1 MAILNSDQDGV
12 FRSLSDSLPTH
23 CSLNIKMFS
32 LLTEYLS
39 LDGYESNKFEAGGY
53 KWKLVLYPNGNKKK
67 NVEDHIS
74 VYLRIAGAKSL
85 PTGWGVS
92 VDFRLF
98 LLDQNKGMYLV
109 IEDAF
114 TKHKW
119 LHGGMLDV
127 GFDKLIPL
135 KEFTDASNGYL
146 IADKCVFG
154 AEVFVCKERK
164 IGAAE
169 CLSSIKGAHTYK
181 HVWKL
186 EKFSKLNARYYESEP
201 FSVAGQNWV
210 IVLYPKGDGAS
221 SKDIFL
227 SLFLKLAKTP
237 PVPKVFT
244 EFSLRI
250 VDQKQDGSHI
260 RLTSKHCFTS
270 NVGYGSCKFIKR
282 DDLRPFLK
290 NDTCLVEAEVSV
302 RGIAT

>member
-1 MAILNSDQDGV
+1 M
-12 FRSLSDSLPTH
+12 
-23 CSLNIKMFS
+23 
-32 LLTEYLS
+32 
-39 LDGYESNKFEAGGY
+39 
-53 KWKLVLYPNGNKKK
+53 LYPNGNKKK

-109 IEDAF
+109 IEGTIFTQVQVILIQTIYTYVHAWFGFHMQTAYIARSSSHRSFFVFRFVRVYCSDAF

-201 FSVAGQNWV
+201 FSVAGQNWY
-210 IVLYPKGDGAS
+210 ISLIPAI
-221 SKDIFL
+221 IF
-227 SLFLKLAKTP
+227 FLA
-237 PVPKVFT
+237 
-244 EFSLRI
+244 
-250 VDQKQDGSHI
+250 QKI
-260 RLTSKHCFTS
+260 
-270 NVGYGSCKFIKR
+270 
-282 DDLRPFLK
+282 
-290 NDTCLVEAEVSV
+290 E
-302 RGIAT
+302 